1 MEAIERLRQ
10 GRWAGARPG
19 RAGEASEPFAVLL
32 LLAAC
37 VGAGLLLLGW
47 IEAPGALP
55 F

>member
-1 MEAIERLRQ
+1 MEAIDRLWQ
-10 GRWAGARPG
+10 GRRAGARPG
-19 RAGEASEPFAVLL
+19 RAGEAPEPFVVLL

-47 IEAPGALP
+47 IEAPGAVP

>member
-1 MEAIERLRQ
+1 MQAIDRLRQ
-10 GRWAGARPG
+10 RKRPGARPG
-19 RAGEASEPFAVLL
+19 RTGEAPELFVVL

-37 VGAGLLLLGW
+37 VGAGLLLGL